1 MLFTSYQTG
10 SHKPWHIGNS
20 VWDSKANCRMERR
33 NVCNGKEPCYKSI
46 LSSIL
51 LFYGISML
59 ALLTKNPCLAA
70 WYSQRVQASSHLIRR
85 EMYNDDEWKL
95 RKIGRWVQYMDILCD
110 LYENEREPQR
120 GRQPVLRDSQRRPP
134 ALLPPRSARDPTR
147 CSPGSGFQSASS
159 KKIASMQLDSIMTV
173 DVKLLF
179 TFLTVRVERS
189 CRLLAWSVSQ
199 EAAMQTS
206 HCNCGWNP
214 NYFQA
219 SHCNCGWNPFL
230 FQL

>member
-1 MLFTSYQTG
+1 MNTRKG
-10 SHKPWHIGNS
+10 SQ
-20 VWDSKANCRMERR
+20 V
-33 NVCNGKEPCYKSI
+33 
-46 LSSIL
+46 
-51 LFYGISML
+51 
-59 ALLTKNPCLAA
+59 
-70 WYSQRVQASSHLIRR
+70 
-85 EMYNDDEWKL
+85 
-95 RKIGRWVQYMDILCD
+95 
-110 LYENEREPQR
+110 REPQR
-120 GRQPVLRDSQRRPP
+120 GRQPILLDSQRRPP

-219 SHCNCGWNPFL
+219 SHCNQRWNPFIFNYSSHL
-230 FQL
+230 AEIAKGWKDALEGKAEPEQADCKLLDVS